1 MTALQ
6 IVQLIITLGP
16 GALELI
22 PKLQAMWTRPVLSTE
37 EVLDICQ
44 VARKSYDDYTAG
56 SAAAVI
62 LGKQ

>member
-1 MTALQ
+1 
-6 IVQLIITLGP
+6 
-16 GALELI
+16 LI